1 MTQKIFDNGIVAI
14 RKHKFTLTL
23 NKPTYVGMCKLDLS
37 KVLMYELYYDY
48 IKNEHGNKSILLFTD
63 TDSLMYELKT
73 KDILEDFSK
82 DKKLFDFSNYSTKS
96 KFYDYW
102 NKLVVDK
109 IKDET
114 TSVPVKEFTGLKPK
128 MHSFLVDDSSQY
140 TIAIGVNKNVVAA
153 KVIINTK
160 MFCWKRLVWDIEW
173 TDSRIKIIE

>member
-1 MTQKIFDNGIVAI
+1 MTPKIFDNGLVAI

-23 NKPTYVGMCKLDLS
+23 NKPPYVGMWKLDLS

-48 IKNEHGNKSILLFTD
+48 IKNEHGNKPTLLFVD
-63 TDSLMYELKT
+63 TGSLMYELKT

-82 DKKLFDFSNYSTKS
+82 DKKLSDFSNYSTKS
-96 KFYDYW
+96 KCYDYW

-128 MHSFLVDDSSQY
+128 MYSFLVDDSSQY

-173 TDSRIKIIE
+173 TDSKIKIIE